1 MEVPLHFT
9 NAEKSPGVKDQGG
22 VVSHVLNEID
32 ITCFP
37 DDLPEFIEVDLGNLS
52 VGNSIHA
59 RDLKLPKGVELALKK
74 DENPVVATVVVPQLV
89 TEEEEAA
96 AAAAAVAPSEIP
108 TTEQAA
114 EPKEGEAAEG
124 EKGEKPAAAKA
135 ATRLPTKARK
145 KRSKPPRDTAR
156 CWARQPGQGVRAH
169 PPQRRL
175 LARGALCAGKRRRAA
190 QRPEVQGARRKA
202 PRRRLASSSA
212 VLHES
217 FRAAGADARRLFRIK
232 PEEVLVVH
240 DELDFPPGTVRLKQ
254 GGGIA
259 GHNGLKD
266 ISQRLATHDYWLRL
280 GVGKPPAVPKAVTT
294 CCKSRRRTSAPR
306 STRRSIDCAYA
317 ANPFR

>member
-1 MEVPLHFT
+1 MAIEITARKRETQGTGAARRLRRRGLVPGIVYGGEQGALNLELDHNALFHNLRNERFHASILTLEVGGAKEQVLLRAVSMHPYKPQVQHVDFQRVQKNKKLHMEVPLHFT

-124 EKGEKPAAAKA
+124 EKGEKPAAAKGGDKA
-135 ATRLPTKARK
+135 ADKGEK
-145 KRSKPPRDTAR
+145 KEK
-156 CWARQPGQGVRAH
+156 
-169 PPQRRL
+169 
-175 LARGALCAGKRRRAA
+175 K
-190 QRPEVQGARRKA
+190 
-202 PRRRLASSSA
+202 
-212 VLHES
+212 
-217 FRAAGADARRLFRIK
+217 
-232 PEEVLVVH
+232 
-240 DELDFPPGTVRLKQ
+240 
-254 GGGIA
+254 
-259 GHNGLKD
+259 
-266 ISQRLATHDYWLRL
+266 
-280 GVGKPPAVPKAVTT
+280 
-294 CCKSRRRTSAPR
+294 
-306 STRRSIDCAYA
+306 
-317 ANPFR
+317 